1 MHGRNT
7 ALALATLTA
16 LTACGSSGTALQSA
30 ILGLPTTQ
38 SSPLAPATTYTS
50 PDGGI
55 YRNPLH
61 LDVLL
66 LTRRNVA
73 QLAKQLGTSDWQPL
87 TALGDFTVIVIRL
100 RNDGKAFSDPE
111 VRDLQI
117 ASDHAP
123 PQSAQ
128 GPLHHFYHP
137 TYALAA
143 VATTRIDDKC
153 RPHLDPGQSTV
164 VVLVYTPVQVP
175 DAGIVWGR
183 YKEFAL

>member
-100 RNDGKAFSDPE
+100 PNAPTPFPHPHAP
-111 VRDLQI
+111 DLQTPTN
-117 ASDHAP
+117 P
-123 PQSAQ
+123 P
-128 GPLHHFYHP
+128 PP
-137 TYALAA
+137 
-143 VATTRIDDKC
+143 
-153 RPHLDPGQSTV
+153 P
-164 VVLVYTPVQVP
+164 
-175 DAGIVWGR
+175 
-183 YKEFAL
+183 